1 MLQWLGIGVAI
12 GTLLLT
18 AFVLLLNL
26 TDDTRVAARSTRTN
40 TSMSAE
46 DRAPSFRLAA
56 TPARTPVVTAP
67 AVTDFELPDDAP
79 AVQTGGRTAKRP
91 GPRSKP
97 AGKPKAAIRTAPF

>member
-18 AFVLLLNL
+18 AFVLLVNL
-26 TDDTRVAARSTRTN
+26 TDDTRVAARSTRTH
-40 TSMSAE
+40 TSMPAE
-46 DRAPSFRLAA
+46 DRTPSFRL
-56 TPARTPVVTAP
+56 PVTPVVTAP

-91 GPRSKP
+91 GARSKP